1 MDMELKHTQF
11 IGLRAIGTSLAK
23 ISSQIGVSKPTLIS
37 WQKEFEIEISN
48 AKATEIE
55 STKESFRISNF
66 ETARRLIGLRAKF
79 LDELETRDLKDIT
92 TDKLL
97 KMFLD
102 LKEPLEA
109 VAKTTVMVEEGDMDF
124 LNSKQVSI
132 DL

>member
-1 MDMELKHTQF
+1 MELKQAKF
-11 IGLRAIGTSLAK
+11 IELRAIGISLSK
-23 ISSQIGVSKPTLIS
+23 ISTQIGVSKPTLIS
-37 WQKEFEIEISN
+37 WQKKFELEISN

-66 ETARRLIGLRAKF
+66 ETARRLIVIRAKF
-79 LDELETRDLKDIT
+79 LDELETRDLKDIP

-102 LKEPLEA
+102 LKEPLDA
-109 VAKTTVMVEEGDMDF
+109 VAKTTVIVEEEDMDF
-124 LNSKQVSI
+124 LNFKHVSI